1 MVVPLEDR
9 DERVERL
16 DCREVTIEGGDKEK
30 NECRLIE
37 QVGPSNQTNR
47 LGNRQR

>member
-1 MVVPLEDR
+1 MNGLK
-9 DERVERL
+9 
-16 DCREVTIEGGDKEK
+16 DCGGDYDKGRDKEK

-47 LGNRQR
+47 LGNRRR

>member
-1 MVVPLEDR
+1 MNGLK
-9 DERVERL
+9 
-16 DCREVTIEGGDKEK
+16 DCREVTIDGGDKEK

-47 LGNRQR
+47 LGNRRR